1 MVFDCTSQT
10 SFKSFRIITTSTLVT
25 RTSTSSPLSREATP
39 TTTKRSTL
47 LSIHLLSSYEI
58 TFSTTTML
66 TSVTPIPSPP
76 SCENNTRNQTDRLS
90 IYIPNSFYCT
100 ESFGPYYFPHYQYCN
115 FNFYIPRVRS
125 SEKRT
130 SLRRQHCNSHLRSC
144 FPYTEITFSEMRTNT
159 PNFRPPRTT
168 A

>member
-66 TSVTPIPSPP
+66 TSVTPIPSIP
-76 SCENNTRNQTDRLS
+76 SCENNTRNQTDRHS
-90 IYIPNSFYCT
+90 IYIPNSFIVLNPSAPT
-100 ESFGPYYFPHYQYCN
+100 ISPITN
-115 FNFYIPRVRS
+115 TATSIS
-125 SEKRT
+125 T
-130 SLRRQHCNSHLRSC
+130 SLLCAPLRKELVLGGSIVIL
-144 FPYTEITFSEMRTNT
+144 T
-159 PNFRPPRTT
+159 
-168 A
+168 